1 MVQDA
6 TQVGDHEGDEAK
18 RQAEAE
24 ERYAAYIEQF
34 EPDTLNDEQTLREL
48 VSIEIQLE
56 LARVKLT
63 ALLVDPKASH
73 TKAKALSDIKSRL
86 LADYKRCQDEL
97 GISRAKRASQKDV
110 REELPR
116 VIRAASDFLH
126 EHAIQ
131 IRCPHCLDEP
141 AEVNINQGFIL
152 FHFRQDVKWK
162 WEQDCPRCGMAFTIL
177 PVIQHESQPPIPAG
191 QIAALPPPPEKQ
203 GAHDQGNSPDQA
215 RS

>member
-1 MVQDA
+1 MVQEELPVA
-6 TQVGDHEGDEAK
+6 DHESEADK
-18 RQAEAE
+18 
-24 ERYAAYIEQF
+24 RYAAYLEHF

-56 LARVKLT
+56 LARTKLT
-63 ALLVDPKASH
+63 DLLSDPKASH
-73 TKAKALSDIKSRL
+73 VKAKALSDIKSRL
-86 LADYKRCQDEL
+86 LTDYKKVQDEL
-97 GISRAKRASQKDV
+97 GISQSKRTGQKDV

-116 VIRAASDFLH
+116 VIKAASEFLH

-162 WEQDCPRCGMAFTIL
+162 WEQDCPRCGMPFTIL
-177 PVIQHESQPPIPAG
+177 PVIQHESQLPILAG
-191 QIAALPPPPEKQ
+191 QIVALPPPPEKQ
-203 GAHDQGNSPDQA
+203 GVHDQGNSPVPPPA
-215 RS
+215 GS